1 MFDILIITV
10 ISSIFL
16 SFFTYLHDSLNQDEE
31 EPLDLEKY
39 IKYFFLNGVV
49 IFTSIY
55 LYSLF
60 YKSDIDSMNLN
71 VDIPNF

>member
-1 MFDILIITV
+1 MFDILIITI

-16 SFFTYLHDSLNQDEE
+16 SFFTYLHDSLDINEE
-31 EPLDLEKY
+31 EIDLQKY
-39 IKYFFLNGVV
+39 IKYFFLNMIV
-49 IFTSIY
+49 ISISIY

-60 YKSDIDSMNLN
+60 YRTDIDSMNLN